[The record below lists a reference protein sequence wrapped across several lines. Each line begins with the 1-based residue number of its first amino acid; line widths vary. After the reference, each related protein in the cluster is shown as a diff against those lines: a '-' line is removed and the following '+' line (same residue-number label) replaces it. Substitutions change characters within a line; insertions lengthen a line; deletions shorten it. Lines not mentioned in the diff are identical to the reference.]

1 MTIELDHFQEKIN
14 LALPAITLVIGG
26 ASSGKSSFAEAMV
39 HDSGLA
45 KTYLATAQAFDDEM
59 KAKIEAH
66 REARAGFGWR
76 TVETPLE
83 LAKEL
88 AQLDSDEV
96 ALVDCASLWLSNIMF
111 ATRDWEGEA
120 EELCEVLE
128 LMPNPAVI
136 VTNEVGHGIVPE
148 NKLAREFR
156 DAHGQL
162 NQILAAQ
169 ADLVVLVIAGLP
181 MVLKGNLPEGFGP
194 W

>member
-1 MTIELDHFQEKIN
+1 M
-14 LALPAITLVIGG
+14 ALPPITLVIGG
-26 ASSGKSSFAEAMV
+26 ASSGKSAFAEALV

-45 KTYLATAQAFDDEM
+45 KVYLATAQAFDDEM

-66 REARAGFGWR
+66 RNSRSGFGWR
-76 TVETPLE
+76 TVEAPLE
-83 LAKEL
+83 MAKEL
-88 AQLDSDEV
+88 ASLDSDEV
-96 ALVDCASLWLSNIMF
+96 ALVDCASLWLSNIML
-111 ATRDWEGEA
+111 ATRDWESEA
-120 EELCEVLE
+120 DDLCEVLAY
-128 LMPNPAVI
+128 MPNPTVI

-169 ADLVVLVIAGLP
+169 ADLVVLVMAGLP
-181 MVLKGNLPEGFGP
+181 MVLKGKLPDGFGP